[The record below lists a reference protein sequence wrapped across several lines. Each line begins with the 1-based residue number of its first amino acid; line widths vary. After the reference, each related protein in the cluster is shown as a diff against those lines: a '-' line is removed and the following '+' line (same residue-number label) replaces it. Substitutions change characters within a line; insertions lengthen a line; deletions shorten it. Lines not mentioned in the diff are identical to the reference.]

1 MIPDQRQWDTRVD
14 SIPTREVDAILEQGI
29 RLVRERSEVVLNAV
43 DDGIYVLDQQGHTIF
58 ANEAAVRKLGFTL
71 REMLGRP
78 QHALIHHTHA
88 DGSAFPVEDCPI
100 YAAAHYGVY
109 QRVGGD
115 VFWHKDG
122 RPISVDY
129 TSTPIKEGRGVV
141 GAVITF
147 REAADGPRAASDE
160 PARDALLADAIEQA
174 PLPII
179 VTRGAEHQIT
189 HVNQRARSLVNER
202 VLNGQSAKA
211 AFSTDGQAELLTY
224 LDRALE
230 TAEPQ
235 VVRDVSFAANHKNVA
250 PLADV
255 RLVPV
260 HDGVVM
266 YVTERPGQATEST
279 ARGETRSSDPT
290 APSPPE
296 GADSSRDNTA
306 STTAHPTH

>member
-1 MIPDQRQWDTRVD
+1 MVPDRTPADARVE
-14 SIPTREVDAILEQGI
+14 SIPTREVDAILEKGI

-43 DDGIYVLDQQGHTIF
+43 DDGIYVLDHEGHTIF
-58 ANEAAVRKLGFTL
+58 ANEAAVRNLGFTL

-78 QHALIHHTHA
+78 QHALIHHTHV
-88 DGSAFPVEDCPI
+88 DGSAFPVEECPI

-122 RPISVDY
+122 RAIAVDY
-129 TSTPIKEGRGVV
+129 TSTPIKDGRAVV

-147 REAADGPRAASDE
+147 RESAGGPRAASAE
-160 PARDALLADAIEQA
+160 PARDQLLAEAIEQA

-189 HVNQRARSLVNER
+189 HVNERARSLVGER
-202 VLNGQSAKA
+202 VLNDQSARA
-211 AFSTDGQAELLTY
+211 ALAADDQAELVTC
-224 LDRALE
+224 LDRAFE

-235 VVRDVSFAANHKNVA
+235 VVRGVSFAADHEGVVR
-250 PLADV
+250 LADV

-266 YVTERPGQATEST
+266 YVTERPRQATEST
-279 ARGETRSSDPT
+279 VRDETRSSDPS
-290 APSPPE
+290 AP
-296 GADSSRDNTA
+296 
-306 STTAHPTH
+306 